1 MVAISRTTGQ
11 RMNLALSGA
20 GNYSLSISNIQGRTV
35 LRKNGVAPDAIVLK
49 AAELPDGFYY
59 MTGKVNNS
67 LVHQNIA
74 IVW

>member
-1 MVAISRTTGQ
+1 
-11 RMNLALSGA
+11 
-20 GNYSLSISNIQGRTV
+20 V